1 MTLCRRTSRKVVIN
15 DPPPRGEDG
24 RGVWPCIT
32 RRFCLVRLVDGR
44 FFAFMAANCRDLD
57 VKLASRPLRN
67 GHEGDRGVLEL
78 VQSGDMTATILVMRL
93 GPTPSSPS
101 GELLGG
107 LGSLQ

>member
-57 VKLASRPLRN
+57 VKLASSRY
-67 GHEGDRGVLEL
+67 E
-78 VQSGDMTATILVMRL
+78 TVMKGIEACWNRFN
-93 GPTPSSPS
+93 P
-101 GELLGG
+101 EI
-107 LGSLQ
+107 